1 MLKFIHKRKQELCKG
16 EFTMYNFE
24 LMDNEKVIRIFD
36 EVFIKQGENEK
47 NTTIILTNKRLLF
60 LDYINVNEG
69 LEVLRIAR
77 GAEYIRY
84 KETYYQIDLN
94 DIVDIIKGQYYQ
106 VILKNDITFEFDNEE
121 LYSLLKS

>member
-1 MLKFIHKRKQELCKG
+1 
-16 EFTMYNFE
+16 MYNFE
-24 LMDNEKVIRIFD
+24 LMDDEKVIRIFD

-77 GAEYIRY
+77 GADYIKY

-94 DIVDIIKGQYYQ
+94 DIVDIIKNQYYQ
-106 VILKNDITFEFDNEE
+106 VILKNDVTFEFDNEK

>member
-1 MLKFIHKRKQELCKG
+1 
-16 EFTMYNFE
+16 MYNFE
-24 LMDNEKVIRIFD
+24 LMDDEKVIRIFD

-47 NTTIILTNKRLLF
+47 NTAIILTNKRLLF

-77 GAEYIRY
+77 GADYIKY

-94 DIVDIIKGQYYQ
+94 DIVDIIKNQYYQ

>member
-1 MLKFIHKRKQELCKG
+1 
-16 EFTMYNFE
+16 MYNFE

>member
-1 MLKFIHKRKQELCKG
+1 
-16 EFTMYNFE
+16 MYNFE
-24 LMDNEKVIRIFD
+24 LMDDEKVIRIFD

-47 NTTIILTNKRLLF
+47 NTAIILTNKRLLF

-77 GAEYIRY
+77 GADYIKY

-94 DIVDIIKGQYYQ
+94 DIVDIIKNQYYQ
-106 VILKNDITFEFDNEE
+106 VILKNDVTFEFDNEK

>member
-1 MLKFIHKRKQELCKG
+1 
-16 EFTMYNFE
+16 MYNFE
-24 LMDNEKVIRIFD
+24 LMDDEKVIRIFD

-47 NTTIILTNKRLLF
+47 NTAIILTNKRLLF

-77 GAEYIRY
+77 GADYIKY

-94 DIVDIIKGQYYQ
+94 DIVDIIKNQYYQ
-106 VILKNDITFEFDNEE
+106 VILKNNITFEFDNEE

>member
-1 MLKFIHKRKQELCKG
+1 
-16 EFTMYNFE
+16 MYNFE
-24 LMDNEKVIRIFD
+24 LMDDEKVIRIFD

-47 NTTIILTNKRLLF
+47 NTAIILTNKRLLF

-77 GAEYIRY
+77 GADYIKY

-94 DIVDIIKGQYYQ
+94 DIVDIIKNQYYQ
-106 VILKNDITFEFDNEE
+106 VILKNDVTFEFDNEE

>member
-1 MLKFIHKRKQELCKG
+1 
-16 EFTMYNFE
+16 MYNFE
-24 LMDNEKVIRIFD
+24 LMDDEKVIRIFD
-36 EVFIKQGENEK
+36 EVFIKQGEDEK

-84 KETYYQIDLN
+84 KETYYQIGLN